1 MPVTQVRSKQQLL
14 ITDNV
19 DFANLYKGIN
29 LVNPTNP
36 QDAATKSYVDATKQ
50 GLDVKDSV
58 RVATTGNITLSAPQ
72 TIDGVSVIAGDRVL
86 VKNQT
91 TASANGIYVVNAGA
105 WTRSADADSNA
116 DVTSGMFTFVE
127 EGTTNADSGW
137 VLTTNNPITLDT
149 TALAFTQFSG
159 AGQVEAGAG
168 MTKTGNTLNVITAD
182 VNRIVVNPDN
192 IDLAASGVS
201 AAQYGATGFNI
212 PNITIDAYGRT
223 TLAAN
228 RDLFGTPLAN
238 LVFASPDGATGAPTF
253 RGLVAADIPNLPAS
267 KITTGQLLN
276 ARGGTGLDTS
286 AAANGT
292 LLIGNGSGFTLAT
305 LTGTANEIAISN
317 ASGSITIEIANTYI
331 GQNTITTLGTI
342 TTGTWQGTAVGVGFG
357 GTGLSTYAVG
367 DLLYASAA
375 TTLAK
380 LTAVATGSV
389 LLSNGVTTAPQYGK
403 VVIDTT
409 AGVSHITGILRP
421 VNGGTGLNAS
431 AAANGQLLIGNG
443 SGFALANLTAGTG
456 ISIANASGT
465 ITISANATDS
475 VLVANYVVREA
486 PTGTPN
492 GVLTTFTLAATP
504 VAGKEMVYVNGI
516 LQNSGTGNDYTIA
529 TNTITFLA
537 GAIPQTGDIIRVTYL
552 K

>member
-1 MPVTQVRSKQQLL
+1 MPITQVRSKQQLA
-14 ITDNV
+14 ITDNL
-19 DFANLYKGIN
+19 DFGNAYKGIN

-58 RVATTGNITLSAPQ
+58 RAATTGNITLSAPQ

-105 WTRSADADSNA
+105 WTRSEDANSNA

-127 EGTTNADSGW
+127 EGTVNADSGW

-238 LVFASPDGATGAPTF
+238 LVFASPDGASGAPTF
-253 RGLVAADIPNLPAS
+253 RAIVSNDITSLAAT
-267 KITTGQLLN
+267 KITGILPVAN
-276 ARGGTGLDTS
+276 GGTGLNSS
-286 AAANGT
+286 AAANGQ
-292 LLIGNGSGFTLAT
+292 LLIGNSTGFTLAT
-305 LTGTANEIAISN
+305 ITGTANEIVVTNGA
-317 ASGSITIEIANTYI
+317 GSITIDIASTYV
-331 GQNTITTLGTI
+331 GQTSITTLGTI
-342 TTGTWQGTAVGVGFG
+342 TAGTWNGTTIAAANG

-367 DLLYASAA
+367 DLLYASAS
-375 TTLAK
+375 TTLAR
-380 LTAVATGSV
+380 LAGVATGNV
-389 LLSNGVTTAPQYGK
+389 LISGGVATAPSWGK
-403 VVIDTT
+403 VGLTT
-409 AGVSHITGILRP
+409 HVSGTLPIA
-421 VNGGTGLNAS
+421 NGGTGIATAPS
-431 AAANGQLLIGNG
+431 NGQLLIGNAG
-443 SGFALANLTAGTG
+443 AYAVANLTAGTG
-456 ISIANASGT
+456 VTITNGAGTISIAVN
-465 ITISANATDS
+465 SATFL
-475 VLVANYVVREA
+475 LVANYVVRES
-486 PTGTPN
+486 PSGTIN
-492 GVLTTFTLAATP
+492 GVNTAFSLAATP
-504 VAGKEMVYVNGI
+504 IAGTEEVYVNGI
-516 LQNSGTGNDYTIA
+516 LQNSGAGNDYTISGA
-529 TNTITFLA
+529 NITFLS
-537 GAIPQTGDIIRVTYL
+537 GAIPQTGDVVRVTYL

>member
-1 MPVTQVRSKQQLL
+1 MPITQVRSKQQLS
-14 ITDNV
+14 ITDNL
-19 DFANLYKGIN
+19 DFGNLYKGIN

-58 RVATTGNITLSAPQ
+58 RVATTANITLSAPQ
-72 TIDGVSVIAGDRVL
+72 VIDGVSVIANDRVL

-91 TASANGIYVVNAGA
+91 NASQNGIYVVASGA
-105 WTRSADADSNA
+105 WTRSADADSNL

-137 VLTTNNPITLDT
+137 VLTTNNPIDLGN
-149 TALAFTQFSG
+149 TALTFTQFSG

-192 IDLAASGVS
+192 IDLAVSGVS
-201 AAQYGATGFNI
+201 AAQYGATNFNV

-228 RDLFGTPLAN
+228 RDLFGNPLAN

-253 RGLVAADIPNLPAS
+253 RAIVSNDITSLAAT
-267 KITTGQLLN
+267 KITGILPVAN
-276 ARGGTGLDTS
+276 GGTGLNSS
-286 AAANGT
+286 AAANGQ
-292 LLIGNGSGFTLAT
+292 LLIGNSTGFTLAT
-305 LTGTANEIAISN
+305 ITGTANEIVVTNGA
-317 ASGSITIEIANTYI
+317 GSITIDIASTYV
-331 GQNTITTLGTI
+331 GQNSITTLGTI
-342 TTGTWQGTAVGVGFG
+342 GTGVWQGTAVGAGFG
-357 GTGLSTYAVG
+357 GTGLTTYAVG
-367 DLLYASAA
+367 DLLYASAS
-375 TTLAK
+375 TTLAR
-380 LTAVATGSV
+380 LAGVATGNV
-389 LLSNGVTTAPQYGK
+389 LISGGVATAPSWGK
-403 VVIDTT
+403 VQLAA
-409 AGVSHITGILRP
+409 AGSHVTGILP
-421 VNGGTGLNAS
+421 VANGGTGLNSS

-443 SGFALANLTAGTG
+443 TGFALANLTAGTG
-456 ISIANASGT
+456 ISIANAAGT
-465 ITISANATDS
+465 ITISSNAADV

-486 PTGTPN
+486 PTGAVN
-492 GVLTTFTLAATP
+492 GVNAAFVLAFTP
-504 VAGKEMVYVNGI
+504 VAGKEQVYVNGI
-516 LQNSGTGNDYTIA
+516 LQNSGSGNDYIISGA
-529 TNTITFLA
+529 TITFQS

>member
-1 MPVTQVRSKQQLL
+1 MPITQVRSKQQLS
-14 ITDNV
+14 ITDNL
-19 DFANLYKGIN
+19 DFGNLYKGIN

-58 RVATTGNITLSAPQ
+58 RVATTANITLSAPQ
-72 TIDGVSVIAGDRVL
+72 VIDGVSVIANDRVL

-91 TASANGIYVVNAGA
+91 NASQNGIYVVASGA
-105 WTRSADADSNA
+105 WTRSADADSNL

-137 VLTTNNPITLDT
+137 VLTTNNPIDLGN
-149 TALAFTQFSG
+149 TALTFTQFSG

-192 IDLAASGVS
+192 IDLAVSGVS
-201 AAQYGATGFNI
+201 AAQYGATNFNV

-228 RDLFGTPLAN
+228 RDLFGNPLAN

-253 RGLVAADIPNLPAS
+253 RAIVSNDITSLAAT
-267 KITTGQLLN
+267 KITGILPVAN
-276 ARGGTGLDTS
+276 GGTGLNSS
-286 AAANGT
+286 AAANGQ
-292 LLIGNGSGFTLAT
+292 LLIGNSTGFTLAT
-305 LTGTANEIAISN
+305 ITGTANEIVVTNGA
-317 ASGSITIEIANTYI
+317 GSITIDIASTYV
-331 GQNTITTLGTI
+331 GQNSITTLGTI
-342 TTGTWQGTAVGVGFG
+342 GTGVWQGTAVGAGFG
-357 GTGLSTYAVG
+357 GTGLTTYAVG
-367 DLLYASAA
+367 DLLYASAS
-375 TTLAK
+375 TTLAR
-380 LTAVATGSV
+380 LAGVATGNV
-389 LLSNGVTTAPQYGK
+389 LISGGVATAPSWGK
-403 VVIDTT
+403 VQLAA
-409 AGVSHITGILRP
+409 AGSHVTGILP
-421 VNGGTGLNAS
+421 VANGGTGLNSS

-443 SGFALANLTAGTG
+443 TGFALANLTAGTG
-456 ISIANASGT
+456 ISIANAAGT
-465 ITISANATDS
+465 ITISSNAADV

-486 PTGTPN
+486 PTGAVN
-492 GVLTTFTLAATP
+492 GVNAAFTLAFTP
-504 VAGKEMVYVNGI
+504 VAGKEQVYVNGI
-516 LQNSGTGNDYTIA
+516 LQNSGSGNDYIISGA
-529 TNTITFLA
+529 TITFQS